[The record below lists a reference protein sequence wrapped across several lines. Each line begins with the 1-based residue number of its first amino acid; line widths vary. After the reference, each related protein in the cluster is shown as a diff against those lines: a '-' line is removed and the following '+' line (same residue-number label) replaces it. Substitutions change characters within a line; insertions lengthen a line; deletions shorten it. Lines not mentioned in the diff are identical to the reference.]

1 MTEIPLLT
9 GEPAQSL
16 RVELEGELYN
26 FRITYNERLTAW
38 ALDLSDVDAVALS
51 SGILLVVGVD
61 LLNAYN
67 LNLGGLFMVEIGT
80 TGGDAGA
87 DNLGDVYKLI
97 HLTAQELEDV
107 SSV

>member
-38 ALDLSDVDAVALS
+38 SLDLSDVDAVELA

>member
-1 MTEIPLLT
+1 MTEIPLLI

-26 FRITYNERLTAW
+26 FRITYNERLGAW
-38 ALDLSDVDAVALS
+38 SLDLSDVDAVALA
-51 SGILLVVGVD
+51 SGILLVVGAD

-67 LNLGGLFMVEIGT
+67 LNIGGLFMVEIGT

-107 SSV
+107 STV

>member
-9 GEPAQSL
+9 GEPSPSL
-16 RVELEGELYN
+16 RVDLEGELYN
-26 FRITYNERLTAW
+26 FRITYNERLNAW
-38 ALDLSDVDAVALS
+38 ALDLSDVDAVALA
-51 SGILLVVGVD
+51 SGVLLVVGVD

-67 LNLGGLFMVEIGT
+67 LNIGGLFMVEVGT

-107 SSV
+107 STV

>member
-26 FRITYNERLTAW
+26 MRITYNERANTW
-38 ALDLSDVDAVALS
+38 GLDLADVDAVPLA
-51 SGILLVVGVD
+51 SGVLLVVGAD
-61 LLNAYN
+61 LIDAYK
-67 LNLGGLFMVEIGT
+67 LGIGGLFMVEIGT

-87 DNLGDVYKLI
+87 NNLGDVYKLI
-97 HLTAQELEDV
+97 YLTEQEVEDV

>member
-26 FRITYNERLTAW
+26 FRITYNERLAAW
-38 ALDLSDVDAVALS
+38 GLDLSDVDAVALA
-51 SGILLVVGVD
+51 SGVLLVTGAD
-61 LLNAYN
+61 LIAPYN
-67 LNLGGLFMVEIGT
+67 LDIGGLFMAEIGT

-87 DNLGDVYKLI
+87 TNLGGVYKLI
-97 HLTAQELEDV
+97 HLTEQELEDGV
-107 SSV
+107 AV